1 MKTSQLAIQQEE
13 EKTAGNTH
21 SHGFNLR
28 KRPTKQREQ
37 ISLAQAET
45 TTGVAQQ
52 NNPPKTTRLCMLT
65 QMNVREGL
73 EAFRKKEMKQKFK
86 SMNNYNVRRHKYPL
100 ITMMNVKKHY
110 DI

>member
-37 ISLAQAET
+37 ISLA
-45 TTGVAQQ
+45 
-52 NNPPKTTRLCMLT
+52 
-65 QMNVREGL
+65 
-73 EAFRKKEMKQKFK
+73 
-86 SMNNYNVRRHKYPL
+86 
-100 ITMMNVKKHY
+100 
-110 DI
+110 